1 MRIHRTILI
10 LTFVLGSILLYC
22 TYSYAIPRIRS
33 GGGGGSS
40 SVTLVSPGSDADS
53 TETDTPSGLELI
65 SSNLTLLRGCGDNQ
79 ILKWDEVADDW
90 NCEDDA
96 GAAGGDSVT
105 VNTTAID
112 TTANLKDTATVTWAV
127 VDGGAGGP
135 DDAQATAVDVTCTN
149 CLTVTEVA
157 SADLATEA
165 TALAADPA
173 NCASGGLA
181 GGITAAGTAEACIT
195 PHAGTNIA
203 ADLEEEVTSGSLAD
217 NTITDAELAT
227 TETIQLPIYS
237 AKLTGA
243 YVVFTPPTLDAC
255 SEGAQIDAGDGN
267 WRLLFKPDTDG
278 CAMWQIVLPD
288 YWAAH
293 SELRVEYSLVS
304 ATTLEVAWEAAI
316 MCSSPGDSA
325 DIGTASFANGVEASG
340 NTVPGTAG
348 YPDSQSIT
356 LTDDSCAA
364 GDTMFIVLSTDANDA
379 VNDDAAGNREAFGLI
394 YEFTR

>member
-22 TYSYAIPRIRS
+22 TYSYAIPRVRS

-40 SVTLVSPGSDADS
+40 SVTLVSPGTDADS

-149 CLTVTEVA
+149 CLTTTEVA

-173 NCASGGLA
+173 NCSAGSTA
-181 GGITAAGTAEACIT
+181 GGVTAAGVAESCLDPIVSTEIDTSAEVAAIVGDEMGTGLLVFSTSPTFTTPNIGAATA
-195 PHAGTNIA
+195 
-203 ADLEEEVTSGSLAD
+203 TSIGAHSLA
-217 NTITDAELAT
+217 
-227 TETIQLPIYS
+227 
-237 AKLTGA
+237 G
-243 YVVFTPPTLDAC
+243 TLDANTNIITNIGNAGTDFIA
-255 SEGAQIDAGDGN
+255 STGA
-267 WRLLFKPDTDG
+267 
-278 CAMWQIVLPD
+278 
-288 YWAAH
+288 
-293 SELRVEYSLVS
+293 
-304 ATTLEVAWEAAI
+304 
-316 MCSSPGDSA
+316 
-325 DIGTASFANGVEASG
+325 
-340 NTVPGTAG
+340 
-348 YPDSQSIT
+348 
-356 LTDDSCAA
+356 
-364 GDTMFIVLSTDANDA
+364 
-379 VNDDAAGNREAFGLI
+379 
-394 YEFTR
+394 